1 MKSRVLSMASGWVTE
16 PGTWSRDEESLAGAS
31 NLDLSSPGVIAKRR
45 GFSNNTLNS
54 FSGSIYA
61 VLSSPVLER
70 DIGAGACLL
79 AVGDPPGG
87 SFGFRVGTRAST
99 FAAITGTFGSND
111 TARPK
116 LTTGPDGRDIVTTWI
131 DGGVGGPVV
140 PDYAA
145 LTARYLGVPRGMGF
159 NRVVT
164 TTVGTTGW
172 LPAAHSARYAVTF
185 SLGDPLTNGTQ
196 EGAPGMT
203 TVVGNTTVNP
213 VDISTRVPL
222 PVMFNTSSTSLPADT
237 YWLNVYRSVAQA
249 TALGEPPSELA
260 LVYQKVINST
270 DIANG
275 FVQFTDVVPDLARG
289 ANLYTN
295 INTGEDGISGRG
307 FLNSNE
313 PPPMAKDVAT
323 WADCV
328 WLASLLDA
336 PTQEVQII
344 SVGAPGLVAGDT
356 FTVGGVTY
364 TATAGAPVST
374 LQFQVSGG
382 GAASVNQRETAL
394 NLVDAINR
402 EPTNTAYYAY
412 YTAGVVG
419 QPGRIILRARTQTS
433 TLSASTSNSTAF
445 RIGTENANTPALNG
459 LAFSKPLQAH
469 AFPTANFFQLGRG
482 DAEILRI
489 VPYRDSLF
497 VFKQDGLWRVT
508 GTDFRSFSA
517 QEFDLTFRLIARE
530 AVTAIDDALY
540 AWGVQG
546 LARITDGGVE
556 YIDTPIRNEVVAAVQ
571 NVETT
576 TMADFA
582 WAVGKPRDG
591 VVLFFYPTADASE
604 SSDPDNV
611 VPSSSAFVW
620 HARTRTWSLW
630 DVQGDGLRIGY
641 SCGVANVTD
650 GLLTLGIW
658 QEAPASGAYL
668 HNERRAYAAADFSDP
683 DMSDPSAPAMT
694 AANISASSTWRPLA
708 SDALGSAQWVRVR
721 IDGAAADST
730 RAVGFG
736 LVVQMV
742 GDNGTTSTA
751 VLSQAT
757 TGGSVLPRGY
767 VAPVSQDNARSH
779 ALQIIISN
787 ATLNEGMWLISTAVD
802 YRPFSTKAIR

>member
-1 MKSRVLSMASGWVTE
+1 MKSRVLSMTSGWVTE

-54 FSGSIYA
+54 YSGSIFA
-61 VLSSPVLER
+61 VLSSPALEVAF
-70 DIGAGACLL
+70 GAGACMLG
-79 AVGDPPGG
+79 VGDPRLGVE
-87 SFGFRVGTRAST
+87 GFRVGTRAST
-99 FAAITGTFGSND
+99 FAGITGSFASND
-111 TARPK
+111 TNRPK
-116 LTTGPDGRDIVTTWI
+116 LTTGPDGRDIVTTYVN
-131 DGGVGGPVV
+131 GGNGGPIV
-140 PDYAA
+140 PDYGA

-159 NRVVT
+159 NRVT
-164 TTVGTTGW
+164 TATSGTTGW

-203 TVVGNTTVNP
+203 TVVNNTTVNP
-213 VDISTRVPL
+213 VDILTRVPL
-222 PVMFNTSSTSLPADT
+222 PVQFNTASTALPADT

-260 LVYQKVINST
+260 LVYQTIITST
-270 DIANG
+270 DISNG
-275 FVQFTDVVPDLARG
+275 FIQFTDVVPDLARG
-289 ANLYTN
+289 ANLYAN
-295 INTGEDGISGRG
+295 INTGEDGITGRG
-307 FLNSNE
+307 FINSNE

-328 WLASLLDA
+328 WLASVLDA
-336 PTQEVQII
+336 PTQEVQLI
-344 SVGAPGLVAGDT
+344 SVGAPGLAAADT
-356 FTVGGVTY
+356 FTVGGVTF
-364 TATAGAPVST
+364 TAVAGAPAST
-374 LQFQVSGG
+374 LEFQISGA

-402 EPTNTAYYAY
+402 EPTNTACYAY

-433 TLSASTSNSTAF
+433 TLSASTSNAVAF
-445 RIGTENANTPALNG
+445 RIGTEDAGVPALNG
-459 LAFSKPLQAH
+459 LAFSKPLQPH
-469 AFPTANFFQLGRG
+469 AFPAVNFFQLGRG
-482 DAEILRI
+482 DAEIMRI

-508 GTDFRSFSA
+508 GTDFRNFSP

-530 AVTAIDDALY
+530 AVTALDDAIY

-556 YIDTPIRNEVVAAVQ
+556 YIDTPIRNEVISAVQ
-571 NVETT
+571 AVETA
-576 TMADFA
+576 TMTEFA

-591 VVLFFYPTADASE
+591 VVLFFYPTFDTSD
-604 SSDPDNV
+604 SSDPDNII
-611 VPSSSAFVW
+611 PSSAAFVW

-630 DVQGDGLRIGY
+630 DMQGDGLAIGY
-641 SCGVANVTD
+641 SCGCANVTD
-650 GLLTLGIW
+650 GLLTLGVW
-658 QEAPASGAYL
+658 QEAPASGAYI

-683 DMSDPSAPAMT
+683 DMSSAGSPTMA
-694 AANISASSTWRPLA
+694 AANISASSTWRPLS
-708 SDALGSAQWVRVR
+708 SDALGSAQWVRIR

-751 VLSQAT
+751 ILTQAT

-779 ALQIIISN
+779 ALQLIISN
-787 ATLNEGMWLISTAVD
+787 ATLNEGMWLVSTAVD
-802 YRPFSTKAIR
+802 YRPFSAKAIR

>member
-1 MKSRVLSMASGWVTE
+1 MKSRVLSMTSGWVTE

-54 FSGSIYA
+54 YSGSIYA

-79 AVGDPPGG
+79 AVGDPTTG
-87 SFGFRVGTRAST
+87 SSGFRVGTRAST
-99 FAAITGTFGSND
+99 FSAITGTFGSND

-203 TVVGNTTVNP
+203 TVVGNTTANP

-222 PVMFNTSSTSLPADT
+222 PVQFNTSATALPADT

-249 TALGEPPSELA
+249 TSLGEPPSELA
-260 LVYQKVINST
+260 LVYQKVIDST
-270 DIANG
+270 DISNG
-275 FVQFTDVVPDLARG
+275 FVQFTDIVPDLARG

-295 INTGEDGISGRG
+295 INTGEDGTAGRG

-336 PTQEVQII
+336 PTQEVQLV
-344 SVGAPGLVAGDT
+344 SVGAPGLIAGDT
-356 FTVGGVTY
+356 FTVGGVTF
-364 TATAGAPVST
+364 TATALPPAST
-374 LQFQVSGG
+374 LQFQISGG
-382 GAASVNQRETAL
+382 GSASVNQRETAL

-402 EPTNTAYYAY
+402 EPTNTACYAY

-419 QPGRIILRARTQTS
+419 QPGRIILRVRTQTS
-433 TLSASTSNSTAF
+433 TLSASTSNATAF

-469 AFPTANFFQLGRG
+469 AFPTVNFFQLGRG

-530 AVTAIDDALY
+530 AVTALDDALY

-556 YIDTPIRNEVVAAVQ
+556 YIDAPIHNEVVAAVQ

-576 TMADFA
+576 TMTDFA

-591 VVLFFYPTADASE
+591 VVLFFYPTSDASDG
-604 SSDPDNV
+604 SDPDNV
-611 VPSSSAFVW
+611 VPSSAAFVW
-620 HARTRTWSLW
+620 HARTRAWSLW
-630 DVQGDGLRIGY
+630 DLQGDGLAIGY
-641 SCGVANVTD
+641 SCGCANVTD
-650 GLLTLGIW
+650 GLLTLGVW
-658 QEAPASGAYL
+658 QEAPASGAWV
-668 HNERRAYAAADFSDP
+668 HNERRAYDANDFSDP
-683 DMSDPSAPAMT
+683 DMSSPASPTMT
-694 AANISASSTWRPLA
+694 ATNISCSSTWRALT

-721 IDGAAADST
+721 IDGAGPDST

-736 LVVQMV
+736 LVVQMI
-742 GDNGTTSTA
+742 GDNGTISSA

-757 TGGSVLPRGY
+757 TGGSVLPRNY
-767 VAPVSQDNARSH
+767 IAPVSQDNARSH
-779 ALQIIISN
+779 TLQVVISN
-787 ATLNEGMWLISTAVD
+787 GTLNEGMWLISTAVD